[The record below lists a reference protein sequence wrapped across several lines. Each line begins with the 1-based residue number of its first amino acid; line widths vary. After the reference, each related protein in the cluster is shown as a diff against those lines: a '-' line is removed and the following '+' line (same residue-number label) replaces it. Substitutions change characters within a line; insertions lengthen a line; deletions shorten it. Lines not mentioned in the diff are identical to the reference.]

1 MGSVTRNALTERIGI
16 ISRLLASALL
26 AVVLAIILVQVWTLR
41 SVEHNVE
48 AETQKALH
56 SSLALLKQRLQPL
69 GSTWAVADGKLT
81 LGGNALNGRNNLV
94 DDVSAVTGAA
104 ATVFMGDTRVA
115 TNVTAPDGSRGVG
128 TKLAAGPV
136 HDAVL
141 RDGVT
146 YQGRATVLGAPYLAV
161 YEPIRDA
168 GGTAIGILFVGVPLR
183 AALRA
188 THETIRQGVLVGF
201 TVALAIGLAYW
212 LLLRRSV
219 RPLTALAGVMRRI
232 ARGEL
237 DSLVPCLA
245 RTDQIGNM
253 ARALEH
259 LRDASAH
266 ARTLE
271 AGATVERERAE
282 REKRAALA
290 AMTDAVER
298 EAGRAVEQVSA
309 GRAELATI
317 ADAMAASAGATG
329 DNARDAATAAS
340 QVLANTE
347 SVAGVAEQLA
357 AAIHDVGSQMSKSSE
372 NVAKAVATGRD
383 TRQVID
389 VLNERVG
396 RIGAVAGI
404 IADIAGKTN
413 LLALNATIE
422 AARAGEAGRGFAVVA
437 SEVKQLAT
445 QTARSTE
452 AIAQHIA
459 EVRAATAEAVTAIGG
474 IEATIAAIDAAAG
487 EIAAAVLRQDEATGA
502 IARNVANNATATR
515 EIARRIKAVSDGVAG
530 TAQQAGTVR
539 GKADALADSVAKLRE
554 SIVQAVRDSTSALPR
569 DRELPAIARGG
580 PM

>member
-1 MGSVTRNALTERIGI
+1 MNPVTRVSLSERIGI
-16 ISRLLASALL
+16 ITRLLLSALL
-26 AVVLAIILVQVWTLR
+26 AVVLAIALVQIWTLR
-41 SVEHNVE
+41 SVERNVE
-48 AETQKALH
+48 AETQRALH

-69 GSTWAVADGKLT
+69 GSTWAVAEGKLT
-81 LGGNALNGRNNLV
+81 LGNNVLNGRNDLV
-94 DDVSAVTGAA
+94 DDVSAITGAA
-104 ATVFMGDTRVA
+104 ATLFMGDTRVA
-115 TNVTAPDGSRGVG
+115 TNVKAPDGSRGVG

-146 YQGRATVLGAPYLAV
+146 YQGRAMILGAPHLTI
-161 YEPIRDA
+161 YEPIHDA
-168 GGTAIGILFVGVPLR
+168 GEQVIGILFVGVPLR
-183 AALRA
+183 AALEA
-188 THETIRQGVLVGF
+188 TENTIRQGVLVGF
-201 TVALAIGLAYW
+201 VVALGIGLAYW

-219 RPLTALAGVMRRI
+219 RPLTVLADVMRRI

-237 DSLVPCLA
+237 DSVVPCLA
-245 RTDQIGNM
+245 RTDQIGDM

-271 AGATVERERAE
+271 ARAAAE
-282 REKRAALA
+282 RECAERDKRAALA

-317 ADAMAASAGATG
+317 ADAMAASAGRSG
-329 DNARDAATAAS
+329 ENVRDADAAAS
-340 QVLANTE
+340 QALANTE
-347 SVAGVAEQLA
+347 SVAGAAEQLS
-357 AAIHDVGSQMSKSSE
+357 AAIHDIGSQVSKSSE
-372 NVAKAVATGRD
+372 SVAKAVATGRG
-383 TRQVID
+383 TRQVIG

-459 EVRAATAEAVTAIGG
+459 EVRSATAEAVTAIDG
-474 IEATIAAIDAAAG
+474 IEATIAAIDAVAG
-487 EIAAAVLRQDEATGA
+487 EIAAAVVRQGEATGA
-502 IARNVANNATATR
+502 IARNVADNATATR
-515 EIARRIKAVSDGVAG
+515 EIARRIKAVSDGVAE
-530 TAQQAGTVR
+530 TAQQAGMVR
-539 GKADALADSVAKLRE
+539 GKADALADQVARLRE
-554 SIVQAVRDSTSALPR
+554 SLVRAVRGSTDAPPR
-569 DRELPAIARGG
+569 DQELAVVRHTGHS
-580 PM
+580 